1 MASMAKHGG
10 FWGLKGVGEGRDAG
24 SGFPSLPG
32 GCADW
37 CGGAGSEND
46 VPWLNL

>member
-1 MASMAKHGG
+1 MPAPAS
-10 FWGLKGVGEGRDAG
+10 L
-24 SGFPSLPG
+24 SLPG